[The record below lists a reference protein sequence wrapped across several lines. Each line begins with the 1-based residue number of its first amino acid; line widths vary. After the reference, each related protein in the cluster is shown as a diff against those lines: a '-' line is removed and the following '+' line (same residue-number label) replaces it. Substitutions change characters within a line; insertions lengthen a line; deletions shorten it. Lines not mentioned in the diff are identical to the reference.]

1 MNLGLE
7 AGEQIRST
15 GTTGQQG
22 PTGGTPCKLVGGQ
35 WAAGS
40 DLRGRRRNKLD
51 TAPRRSTRREQM
63 PGQINDASQSA
74 VYCPR
79 QDRGPD
85 VDSTGQVS
93 RANLTLLPSCNHA
106 PHDYRSP

>member
-40 DLRGRRRNKLD
+40 DLTGRRRNKLD
-51 TAPRRSTRREQM
+51 TAPRRSTRREARCQARSTMPVSQPFTARDRTGVQM
-63 PGQINDASQSA
+63 
-74 VYCPR
+74 
-79 QDRGPD
+79 
-85 VDSTGQVS
+85 STQLV
-93 RANLTLLPSCNHA
+93 
-106 PHDYRSP
+106 RSLVQT